1 MQIII
6 ICKSRNLIE
15 NTNYYCTIFI
25 DNIPTDIASM
35 QQQKPPQ
42 PNITK
47 SSASANAIVELKIQ
61 QTANRTSRKKSLS
74 NMNEMANGKLV
85 SIKKNHKCTKK
96 KKGYS
101 NICVMHRMQISTQ
114 FFPRW
119 FHQTVIEF
127 QSNNHKI
134 GLINCWT
141 WRAILPIHMNMHGH

>member
-25 DNIPTDIASM
+25 DNIPTDIANM

-85 SIKKNHKCTKK
+85 SIKKIINVQKRRRD
-96 KKGYS
+96 
-101 NICVMHRMQISTQ
+101 IQIFVSCIVCKLAHS
-114 FFPRW
+114 FSPDGFIKR
-119 FHQTVIEF
+119 
-127 QSNNHKI
+127 
-134 GLINCWT
+134 
-141 WRAILPIHMNMHGH
+141 